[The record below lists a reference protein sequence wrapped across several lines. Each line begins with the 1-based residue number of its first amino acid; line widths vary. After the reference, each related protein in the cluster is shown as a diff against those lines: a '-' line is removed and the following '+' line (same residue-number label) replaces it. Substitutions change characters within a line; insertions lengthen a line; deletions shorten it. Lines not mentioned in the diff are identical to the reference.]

1 MPINVDVLTKNA
13 LFYYPMNISPSFAK
27 ALNGSTKSK
36 VDPGHWDT
44 VLNLYESG
52 RYKETIVGIINYVDP
67 GLVEKTGSD
76 DNSSFIIPHGSAI
89 VHIRIKNDHLYV
101 DAPFLS
107 AENANKIPLLRQVA
121 QINFSPLN
129 LARIVLKGDQLA
141 FTYSCPLDLCEPYKM
156 YEVFR
161 EICLYADAYDDE
173 FIKKFNATWIQEPII
188 KPFPQSEKDQIWDQ
202 VQIYIKEA
210 QSYISYFETKRSL
223 GYCWDIL
230 NITLMKI
237 EYYARPQGILR
248 SEIEKQIS
256 YLQGEAPVNEKVN
269 RGKEF
274 LRKLQ
279 EYTREEFDEDL
290 YEAQTFIPYKY
301 RSTLENI
308 RSNFEDSYQTARKER
323 DGGDHMG
330 STLSM
335 TYIFF
340 KLFYYNNVS
349 EDIAEVVI
357 QGMQKASGKPW
368 QEASGHLWE
377 AMHKIMTEDVSNR
390 KNRKGRGFWRSW
402 FKK

>member
-1 MPINVDVLTKNA
+1 MDVLLKNP
-13 LFYYPMNISPSFAK
+13 LFYYSMNISPSFSK

-44 VLNLYESG
+44 VLNLYDAK
-52 RYKETIVGIINYVDP
+52 RYKDTVVGIINYVDP
-67 GLVEKTGSD
+67 GLVEKTGSSD
-76 DNSSFIIPHGSAI
+76 HNSFVIPHGSAVI
-89 VHIRIKNDHLYV
+89 HIDIKDDKLFV
-101 DAPFLS
+101 KAPFLS

-129 LARIVLKGDQLA
+129 LAKIVLENEKLV
-141 FTYSCPLDLCEPYKM
+141 FTYTCPLDLCEPYKM

-173 FIKKFNATWIQEPII
+173 FIKKFNASWLQEPII
-188 KPFPQSEKDQIWDQ
+188 KSFPQELKDQIWEGIQ
-202 VQIYIKEA
+202 LFVQEA
-210 QSYISYFETKRSL
+210 LDYISYFETKRNL

-237 EYYARPQGILR
+237 EYYANPQGILR

-256 YLQGEAPVNEKVN
+256 HLQSDVQVSEKVN

-279 EYTREEFDEDL
+279 NYQRPEFDEDL

-301 RSTLENI
+301 RSTLDNI

-330 STLSM
+330 ATLSM

-349 EDIAEVVI
+349 DNVADIVTNAME
-357 QGMQKASGKPW
+357 KASGKTW
-368 QEASGHLWE
+368 LQASDQLWG
-377 AMHKIMTEDVSNR
+377 AMHKIMTENVNA
-390 KNRKGRGFWRSW
+390 KKGKKGRGFFRSL

>member
-1 MPINVDVLTKNA
+1 
-13 LFYYPMNISPSFAK
+13 MNIAPSFVK
-27 ALNGSTKSK
+27 TVNGSTKSK
-36 VDPGHWDT
+36 VDPGYWDT

-52 RYKETIVGIINYVDP
+52 RYKDTVVGIIHYVDP
-67 GLVEKTGSD
+67 ELAEKTGSD
-76 DNSSFIIPHGSAI
+76 DQSSFVIPHGSAVI
-89 VHIRIKNDHLYV
+89 HIDIKNDHLYV
-101 DAPFLS
+101 KAPFLS
-107 AENANKIPLLRQVA
+107 AANASKIPLLRQVA

-129 LARIVLKGDQLA
+129 LARIVLEKDQLA
-141 FTYSCPLDLCEPYKM
+141 FTYNCPLDLCEPYKM

-173 FIKKFNATWIQEPII
+173 FIKKFGAKWLQEPII
-188 KPFPQSEKDQIWDQ
+188 KPYEQEVKSQIWKQ
-202 VQIYIKEA
+202 VQLYVKEA
-210 QSYISYFETKRSL
+210 QDYISYFETKRSL

-237 EYYARPQGILR
+237 EYYANPQGILR

-256 YLQGEAPVNEKVN
+256 FLQGESQLNDKVS

-274 LRKLQ
+274 LVKLQ
-279 EYTREEFDEDL
+279 NYEQQEFEEDL

-308 RSNFEDSYQTARKER
+308 RSNFEESYQTARKER

-330 STLSM
+330 ATLSM

-340 KLFYYNNVS
+340 KLFYFNNVPDEIS
-349 EDIAEVVI
+349 HLVANAMV
-357 QGMQKASGKPW
+357 KASGKTW
-368 QEASGHLWE
+368 QQASDHLWG
-377 AMHKIMTEDVSNR
+377 AMHKIMTEDI
-390 KNRKGRGFWRSW
+390 KARKGKKGKGFLRSL